1 MSIADAEIYEVH
13 PETRLRIT
21 TQSPSA
27 AKKSAG
33 VIQSTTRQ
41 PASPSQ
47 DTDYS
52 YQDDYVYE
60 PTTQETVKQQ
70 AEETTTPQSEASPP
84 LEYQEYVP
92 TVDTEGV
99 TTTVQTT
106 STEEVHETADKHTV
120 ISFTETST
128 DQPEE
133 EAEEEKEVNIDEV
146 NVVEDFD
153 NEIPD
158 QKVEESQQIETT
170 WNGVLPSE
178 EQTAASTRLSSYEK
192 NVDTTKFGADT
203 EYKQSDLTPQVNE
216 HGKPLA
222 DTGEAKAEDYATW
235 QASIEPVR
243 SYYEINRSDNLPPVV
258 RIEEVEITEPKD
270 YSEPDIIY
278 DETKA
283 GFEDDSSKDS
293 FTVPVSVA
301 FNVPDDESTV
311 TASVTQ
317 TETSDSTTTTT
328 SSLLQETEST
338 SEVIDL
344 TTTVEDTQSTTPT
357 AAATPISVTTTAEV
371 ATTSVRQEAV
381 ETTTLGATTTL
392 PPTTTFYRTYS
403 LLNRNRPSKYEDV
416 LLGLRGTTSSTTR
429 QPSTTVVIDLNKSAH
444 SVPDNLWS
452 SYKKSLYETS
462 TTRANEPTE
471 DLNETTETSVNI
483 EIVKELPKPNEHESE
498 VLIVEKFPKSKY
510 KGKNR
515 EKWINSRRFPKPRR
529 PFFPLAP
536 KQNNK
541 VKYPDDD

>member
-1 MSIADAEIYEVH
+1 MSITDAEIYEVH

-27 AKKSAG
+27 AKKSAA
-33 VIQSTTRQ
+33 VIQTTTRAE
-41 PASPSQ
+41 PALPSQ
-47 DTDYS
+47 DSDYS

-60 PTTQETVKQQ
+60 PTTQEPAKPV
-70 AEETTTPQSEASPP
+70 AEETTTARAEDSPP
-84 LEYQEYVP
+84 LEYREYVP
-92 TVDTEGV
+92 TVDTEAV
-99 TTTVQTT
+99 TTTLQTT
-106 STEEVHETADKHTV
+106 STEEVHETADKHSV
-120 ISFTETST
+120 INFTETAT
-128 DQPEE
+128 DQPDDDEE
-133 EAEEEKEVNIDEV
+133 EEEEEEVSIEEV
-146 NVVEDFD
+146 KIVEDFD

-170 WNGVLPSE
+170 WNGVSPTE
-178 EQTAASTRLSSYEK
+178 EHTAASTRLSSYEK
-192 NVDTTKFGADT
+192 NVDTTKFGADF

-216 HGKPLA
+216 HGKPLP
-222 DTGEAKAEDYATW
+222 DSEKAKADDYASW

-283 GFEDDSSKDS
+283 GFGDDSSKDS

-301 FNVPDDESTV
+301 FNVPDDEST
-311 TASVTQ
+311 TVTQ
-317 TETSDSTTTTT
+317 TETSYTTTP
-328 SSLLQETEST
+328 SSLAQDTEST
-338 SEVIDL
+338 SEVTDQ
-344 TTTVEDTQSTTPT
+344 TTTVEDSG
-357 AAATPISVTTTAEV
+357 AATTTARTTTAEV
-371 ATTSVRQEAV
+371 LTTSERQVEAV
-381 ETTTLGATTTL
+381 ETTTLSATTTL
-392 PPTTTFYRTYS
+392 PPTTGTFRTYS
-403 LLNRNRPSKYEDV
+403 LINRKRPSKYEDV
-416 LLGLRGTTSSTTR
+416 LLGLRGSTSSTTR
-429 QPSTTVVIDLNKSAH
+429 QPSTTVVIDLNKSPH

-462 TTRANEPTE
+462 TTRANEQTE
-471 DLNETTETSVNI
+471 DLNETTETSPVNI
-483 EIVKELPKPNEHESE
+483 EIVKDLPKPSGHESE
-498 VLIVEKFPKSKY
+498 VLVVEKFRGY

-541 VKYPDDD
+541 VNS